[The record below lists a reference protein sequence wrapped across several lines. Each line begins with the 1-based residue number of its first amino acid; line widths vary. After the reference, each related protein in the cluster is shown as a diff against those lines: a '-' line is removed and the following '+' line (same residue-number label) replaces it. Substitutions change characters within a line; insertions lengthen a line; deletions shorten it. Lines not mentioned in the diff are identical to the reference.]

1 MIGEQLVHTIFVN
14 NAHTSV
20 LDIITVKFLVMP
32 LCVAEIVSKC
42 TMGNF
47 LSSTAGWFLTWA
59 QTHFKIEIFNP
70 LVLSQLLPYLYILYK
85 HNPLSI
91 IYCISLDMQPVH
103 VISMSWG
110 PPSCP
115 YRSQLTTPARATHL
129 SIQVVGSRS
138 SSNTGDGSLLL
149 AVTILAY

>member
-1 MIGEQLVHTIFVN
+1 VAARTLSAVAGGSLPRE
-14 NAHTSV
+14 
-20 LDIITVKFLVMP
+20 
-32 LCVAEIVSKC
+32 VAEGPMSRVLEF
-42 TMGNF
+42 TMRHPRRPPPP
-47 LSSTAGWFLTWA
+47 LSTHKTIRSAYTYRVPRFA
-59 QTHFKIEIFNP
+59 QQEEKRKGRH
-70 LVLSQLLPYLYILYK
+70 LYILYK